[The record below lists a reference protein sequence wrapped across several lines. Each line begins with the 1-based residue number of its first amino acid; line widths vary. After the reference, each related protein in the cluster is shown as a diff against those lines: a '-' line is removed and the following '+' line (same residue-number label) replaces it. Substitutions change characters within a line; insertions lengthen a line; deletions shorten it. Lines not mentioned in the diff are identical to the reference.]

1 MCTDSDSSCRG
12 RGTVNCLISDNI
24 DAIRALCREYGV
36 ARLEVFGSV
45 VTDDF
50 DLARSD
56 VDFIIEYPPDY
67 DFGYFLKRYFEL
79 KERLEALLGR
89 SVDLVMVGAMRKPRF
104 IEAANQTRQ
113 EIYAASDNR
122 AA

>member
-1 MCTDSDSSCRG
+1 MNPLITD
-12 RGTVNCLISDNI
+12 NLE
-24 DAIRALCREYGV
+24 AICVLCWEFGV

-50 DLARSD
+50 DPARSD
-56 VDFIIEYPPDY
+56 IDFIIEYPPDY
-67 DFGYFLKRYFEL
+67 ESGPILTWYFEL

-104 IEAANQTRQ
+104 IESADQTRQ
-113 EIYAASDNR
+113 VAFAA
-122 AA
+122 